1 MNVRT
6 IVLVLGIFALLS
18 TATGGYLQYHSAK
31 ESAARE
37 IKRELI
43 LTSEALKD
51 NILDLISL
59 NQSQVRI
66 LAGFEQIQEALL
78 NQNPEALLQANR
90 ILDHF
95 AENLAYDVGHLMDS
109 SGNTIASSNRN
120 QTDSFVGHNYS
131 FRPHFIE
138 AIQGRPSIYLAV
150 GVTSG
155 TRGLYFSYPVYR
167 EDGSRPIGVA
177 VIKVSTHD
185 LDSEFS
191 RVRTG
196 TELLVD
202 KSGMIFVSNRE
213 DWTLNLL
220 WRVSPE
226 ELSQIAETQQFGE
239 GPWNWTGLEKKA
251 DNHALGGSGEE
262 YLFHEM
268 SLENC
273 PGWRIVSLYS
283 VKEISGKFVDPM
295 VGKTG
300 YVALILFV
308 LVGGAVV
315 VLYVMAQKDIRSRKH
330 AEEELRQREQIL
342 HSILSAAPIGIIHT
356 QDKRIKWANQAWETM
371 FGFEHEHE
379 YVDKPTSTIHP
390 SEAQYEQARQT
401 LYEHVNPSGVSE
413 AYATL
418 QRGDG
423 RHFDAHLRTNFLDPT
438 DTTMGRITAITN
450 ISERRVTEEA
460 LRLSEEK
467 YRILVEKALEGIA
480 VAQDG
485 VLRFANREGSNII
498 GYDPEELLGQQFMD
512 FIHPD
517 HAEMVLQ
524 RHIRRLKGEQFPS
537 RYSFKILRKDGNSR
551 WIEIDSGLISWDGQ
565 PATLFF
571 MSDITER
578 KQMEDELRQSSERYM
593 SLYSMMRLMCDNVPD
608 LIWAKDLER
617 RFLFVNRAV
626 CEKLLC
632 AKDTEEPVGK
642 TDMFFV
648 QRERSGHLDV
658 PNRHTFGEICID
670 SDVVVMGTR
679 EPQRFDEFGNVKGE
693 FLYLDVYKAPFWNEQ
708 AEMIGTVGCGRDVT
722 RERRIE
728 DSLRESEARYRDLF
742 EYASD
747 LIYTLDLAGN
757 FTSVNGIV
765 RSLLGFTADEFLT
778 LNFRD
783 IVDPQS
789 LQTTEENFLR
799 KVRDG
804 VETTGPYEILVRTKE
819 GTFVWLEVTSR
830 IIRQEGNP
838 VGIHGIARNITLR
851 KELEA
856 AVHEAQ
862 MKYQSVVEAF
872 DGVIHISSPNYEIE
886 FANQRLIERT
896 GYDPVGKKCYGVLHG
911 LNEVCPWCIY
921 EKASREETFRRERF
935 SPKDNRWYYV
945 VSSPMVHQDGSM
957 SRIFLMQDIDELKRS
972 EEERENLSQQLI
984 QAQKM
989 EAVGTLAGGI
999 AHDFNNLLQVVL
1011 GYSQLLLAKKSPN
1024 SPEYDNVKKITVAA
1038 RHAADLVKGLLAFS
1052 RKAIT
1057 RPRPLDLNHQVTEV
1071 KSLLERTI
1079 PKMIKIELRLEEDL
1093 PVIHADP
1100 GQIEQIL
1107 MNLGVNARDAMLDGG
1122 VLTIET
1128 SNVLLDQ
1135 DYTRNHIGAKPGR
1148 HVMLLVS
1155 DTGQGIDKETLEHIF
1170 EPFYTTKD
1178 VGKGTGLGLSMVY
1191 GIVKQHNGYISCES
1205 QPGHG
1210 TTFRIYF
1217 PAVEKEEEEHEQVD
1231 VSSPPG
1237 GFETLL
1243 MVDDEEVVRE
1253 LGSDYLRQ
1261 AGYTVLTASNGRE
1274 ALEVYQEKQAD
1285 VCLVLLD
1292 LIMPEMGGRKCFEEL
1307 LKINPKVKVLI
1318 VSGYTSGGTE
1328 KDAVELGARGFVEKP
1343 YDLTKLL
1350 QVIRDVL
1357 DED

>member
-1 MNVRT
+1 MDRSEKILHTNRRSFVKAYWLFGV
-6 IVLVLGIFALLS
+6 VLA
-18 TATGGYLQYHSAK
+18 
-31 ESAARE
+31 
-37 IKRELI
+37 I
-43 LTSEALKD
+43 LTVFVAYLLVRVYRASSLLAEA
-51 NILDLISL
+51 SR
-59 NQSQVRI
+59 QSF
-66 LAGFEQIQEALL
+66 AQEAKTRVSIL
-78 NQNPEALLQANR
+78 NEYFERL
-90 ILDHF
+90 
-95 AENLAYDVGHLMDS
+95 S
-109 SGNTIASSNRN
+109 SGVETLSNSRALHAYFQN
-120 QTDSFVGHNYS
+120 KALGMSLEYGLAVAVAEVREEFERYQRTVM
-131 FRPHFIE
+131 
-138 AIQGRPSIYLAV
+138 AKGRPVSQQITFLDAQEMRVIAETKPLSNAQSIDPKQLEKV
-150 GVTSG
+150 LEDSKKSPVFGVT
-155 TRGLYFSYPVYR
+155 
-167 EDGSRPIGVA
+167 E
-177 VIKVSTHD
+177 
-185 LDSEFS
+185 
-191 RVRTG
+191 TG
-196 TELLVD
+196 TEWAVFGVRSVTYKADVRGYLLMKLDLKTLQAQIQIEKPQKNDAFDGIADSRGILLVGPQEFLGKNISEFLGVSPQSLGEFRVID
-202 KSGMIFVSNRE
+202 IHDHRLGGVREPLIVSGGQVPHVPFYLVSVAPTSRYLAGYSASLWGMIF
-213 DWTLNLL
+213 
-220 WRVSPE
+220 
-226 ELSQIAETQQFGE
+226 
-239 GPWNWTGLEKKA
+239 TGLMTGLVIMVIFIIK
-251 DNHALGGSGEE
+251 
-262 YLFHEM
+262 
-268 SLENC
+268 SL
-273 PGWRIVSLYS
+273 L
-283 VKEISGKFVDPM
+283 
-295 VGKTG
+295 
-300 YVALILFV
+300 
-308 LVGGAVV
+308 
-315 VLYVMAQKDIRSRKH
+315 
-330 AEEELRQREQIL
+330 EQSKMYGQL
-342 HSILSAAPIGIIHT
+342 
-356 QDKRIKWANQAWETM
+356 
-371 FGFEHEHE
+371 
-379 YVDKPTSTIHP
+379 
-390 SEAQYEQARQT
+390 
-401 LYEHVNPSGVSE
+401 
-413 AYATL
+413 
-418 QRGDG
+418 
-423 RHFDAHLRTNFLDPT
+423 
-438 DTTMGRITAITN
+438 
-450 ISERRVTEEA
+450 EEA
-460 LRLSEEK
+460 HDTLEVRVRERTSELGETNLRL
-467 YRILVEKALEGIA
+467 
-480 VAQDG
+480 Q
-485 VLRFANREGSNII
+485 
-498 GYDPEELLGQQFMD
+498 
-512 FIHPD
+512 
-517 HAEMVLQ
+517 
-524 RHIRRLKGEQFPS
+524 
-537 RYSFKILRKDGNSR
+537 
-551 WIEIDSGLISWDGQ
+551 
-565 PATLFF
+565 
-571 MSDITER
+571 
-578 KQMEDELRQSSERYM
+578 
-593 SLYSMMRLMCDNVPD
+593 
-608 LIWAKDLER
+608 
-617 RFLFVNRAV
+617 
-626 CEKLLC
+626 
-632 AKDTEEPVGK
+632 
-642 TDMFFV
+642 
-648 QRERSGHLDV
+648 
-658 PNRHTFGEICID
+658 GEI
-670 SDVVVMGTR
+670 
-679 EPQRFDEFGNVKGE
+679 K
-693 FLYLDVYKAPFWNEQ
+693 
-708 AEMIGTVGCGRDVT
+708 
-722 RERRIE
+722 ERTRIE
-728 DSLRESEARYRDLF
+728 ESLRESEARYRDLF

-747 LIYTLDLAGN
+747 LIYTHDLSGN
-757 FTSVNGIV
+757 FTSVNGVV
-765 RSLLGFTADEFLT
+765 RSLLGYTSDEFLT
-778 LNFRD
+778 LHFRD

-804 VETTGPYEILVRTKE
+804 VETTGPYEIMVRTKE

-830 IIRQEGNP
+830 IIRQEGSP

-851 KELEA
+851 KEFEA

-862 MKYQSVVEAF
+862 MKYLSVVEAF

-896 GYDPVGKKCYGVLHG
+896 GYDPVGKKCYEVLHG

-921 EKASREETFRRERF
+921 ENASREETFRRERL

-1122 VLTIET
+1122 VLTVET

-1328 KDAVELGARGFVEKP
+1328 KDAIELGARGFIEKP

-1350 QVIRDVL
+1350 QIIRDVL